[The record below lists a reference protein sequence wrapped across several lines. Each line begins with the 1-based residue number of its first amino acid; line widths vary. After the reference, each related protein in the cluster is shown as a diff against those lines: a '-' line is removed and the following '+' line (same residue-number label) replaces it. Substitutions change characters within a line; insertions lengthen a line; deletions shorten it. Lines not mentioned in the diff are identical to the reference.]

1 MKHDF
6 TLKECLRLDE
16 KRNKIKECYKSIA
29 IISND
34 EITFFGNIL
43 TFDGKEYYKL
53 VPDTTDIYVSNQGK
67 VIQVQNVMFEEN
79 IYYKIM
85 TLTQCKCTSAGNYL
99 CVLYYTIS
107 GKRKNTYVHRLVAEA
122 FCPKIPE
129 ENIIHH
135 IDGNKYNNN
144 ANNLMWTTSQ
154 LHKKIHRAM
163 RLRTND

>member
-1 MKHDF
+1 
-6 TLKECLRLDE
+6 
-16 KRNKIKECYKSIA
+16 
-29 IISND
+29 
-34 EITFFGNIL
+34 
-43 TFDGKEYYKL
+43 
-53 VPDTTDIYVSNQGK
+53 
-67 VIQVQNVMFEEN
+67 
-79 IYYKIM
+79 M

-144 ANNLMWTTSQ
+144 ANNLMWTTNQ

>member
-6 TLKECLRLDE
+6 TLRECLRLDE
-16 KRNKIKECYKSIA
+16 KRNKVKECYKSIA

-67 VIQVQNVMFEEN
+67 VIQVQNVMFEKN
-79 IYYKIM
+79 LYYKIM

-99 CVLYYTIS
+99 CVLYYTID